1 VTKQYYRRRLP
12 HLRADEAIYF
22 VTWRLAKG
30 QPELSPSERE
40 LVTSALKQFE
50 GKRYKLTAFVVMND
64 HIHVLLSTMEPY
76 RLEDVIHSWKSFTTN
91 RMQRRNHGRSGR
103 VWQEEYFDRIVRDQ
117 GEFTQKFNYI
127 QGNPWTR
134 WPKLATYK
142 WLWPVNSE

>member
-22 VTWRLAKG
+22 VTWRLGKG
-30 QPELSPSERE
+30 QPDLGPSERE

-91 RMQRRNHGRSGR
+91 RMQRNHGRSGR
-103 VWQEEYFDRIVRDQ
+103 VWQEE
-117 GEFTQKFNYI
+117 
-127 QGNPWTR
+127 
-134 WPKLATYK
+134 
-142 WLWPVNSE
+142 